1 MNVFLLLDDN
11 MTACIGDFGLA
22 RFKVDSIASSL
33 GDSISTSSVAIRGTI
48 GYVEPGS
55 ANCHNASWFLYLT
68 LD

>member
-1 MNVFLLLDDN
+1 MNFFLLLDDN

-48 GYVEPGS
+48 GYVEPQVVLIVIMLRGS
-55 ANCHNASWFLYLT
+55 ST
-68 LD
+68 